1 MLAENTAYN
10 IGSRPMKWLTA
21 ILILLLVA
29 LQYRLWAGDGGFS
42 DVRTL
47 NIEVKKQ
54 RSNNAQLKERNQA
67 LEAEVKDLKQG
78 LEAVEERARSE
89 LGMIKKKNET
99 FYQVVEE

>member
-1 MLAENTAYN
+1 
-10 IGSRPMKWLTA
+10 MKWLTA
-21 ILILLLVA
+21 ILVLLLIV
-29 LQYRLWAGDGGFS
+29 LQYRLWVGDGSFA
-42 DVRTL
+42 DVRRL
-47 NIEVKKQ
+47 NRDVKEQ
-54 RSNNAQLKERNQA
+54 RTNNVKLKERNQA